1 MKTHD
6 SILLARYLV
15 SFAYNKK
22 LPLNVTKLQKLLYI
36 IYGFYLAE
44 HGHLIL
50 NESPKIWPFGPV
62 FPRVH
67 QEVDSTQV
75 FELNDPQFESINT
88 DQKLKAV
95 LEAVVD
101 KYAKFSATQLSNWSH
116 MEGSPWDKTVKASG
130 SKWNTVIPD
139 EYISTYFS
147 GISTI

>member
-1 MKTHD
+1 MKTYD
-6 SILLARYLV
+6 STLLARYLV

-44 HGHLIL
+44 HGHLIV

-67 QEVDSTQV
+67 KEVDATQI
-75 FELNDPQFESINT
+75 LDLDDAQFEPINA
-88 DQKLKAV
+88 DLKLIEV
-95 LEAVVD
+95 LHAIVD

-116 MEGSPWDKTVKASG
+116 MAGSPWDKTVKDSG
-130 SKWNTVIPD
+130 SQWNTVIPD
-139 EYISTYFS
+139 EYITRYFS
-147 GISTI
+147 GINTI